1 MGRKDFLSTDEERE
15 IVDTISQT
23 EQVTSGEIRVHL
35 ENKCD
40 KDPLDR
46 AQEIFGKLEM
56 SNTEQHNGVLV
67 YVATDDHK
75 VAVYG
80 GKGIHE
86 HVGQTFWDDVVS
98 EMIGH
103 FKEERFKEGLVTA
116 IRAIGEKLKDRF
128 PHQEDDV
135 NELKND
141 ISYNDN
147 SDD

>member
-1 MGRKDFLSTDEERE
+1 MGRQDFLTADEEQE
-15 IVDTISQT
+15 IVDAISAT
-23 EQVTSGEIRVHL
+23 EKITSGEIRVHL

-40 KDPLDR
+40 ADPLER
-46 AQEIFGKLEM
+46 ARDIFKKLEM
-56 SNTEQHNGVLV
+56 GNTEQHNGVLV
-67 YVATDDHK
+67 YVAIDDHK

-86 HVGQTFWDDVVS
+86 HVGQSFWDDVVAD
-98 EMIGH
+98 MIGH
-103 FKEERFKEGLVTA
+103 FSEDRFKEGLEGA
-116 IRAIGEKLKDRF
+116 IHAIGEKLKDRF
-128 PHQEDDV
+128 PYQDDDV